1 MEKLLEISQKLE
13 RLVNENDLVGEFQGI
28 IAEYGIESSDS
39 LKKVFTEKMEK
50 DRDLKIGILGRV
62 KAGKSSFLNAIVFK
76 GQNVLP
82 KAATPMTAALTI
94 LEYGNDFEALVDFYR
109 KDVKKNW

>member
-39 LKKVFTEKMEK
+39 LKKVFTEKWRRIET
-50 DRDLKIGILGRV
+50 LK
-62 KAGKSSFLNAIVFK
+62 
-76 GQNVLP
+76 
-82 KAATPMTAALTI
+82 
-94 LEYGNDFEALVDFYR
+94 
-109 KDVKKNW
+109 